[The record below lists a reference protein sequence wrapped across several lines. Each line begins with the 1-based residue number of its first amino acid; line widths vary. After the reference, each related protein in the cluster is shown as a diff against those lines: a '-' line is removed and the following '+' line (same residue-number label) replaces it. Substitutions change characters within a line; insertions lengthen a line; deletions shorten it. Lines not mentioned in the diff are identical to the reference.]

1 MADKNVKAELNAE
14 NLEGV
19 AGGAERRVIYEDDGD
34 GNVKV
39 LDVDKLDENH
49 PLKQDCAP
57 RWHDEP
63 SVANPPKDDGKKSES
78 NKGKIKF

>member
-39 LDVDKLDENH
+39 LDVDKLEENH
-49 PLKQDCAP
+49 PLKQNGAP
-57 RWHDEP
+57 WRDKDLHSEKRPPENKDEEPRHDVE
-63 SVANPPKDDGKKSES
+63 
-78 NKGKIKF
+78 F

>member
-19 AGGAERRVIYEDDGD
+19 AGGAAVEIRDIDKHSKEHVDIRAGIEDMDMR
-34 GNVKV
+34 N
-39 LDVDKLDENH
+39 
-49 PLKQDCAP
+49 P
-57 RWHDEP
+57 WHEDDEP